1 LIFEEKGII
10 LYMEDLQV
18 LIKEIKELLKEGLSP
33 VLTSTM
39 SKYPP
44 LTPQKEK
51 ELFLSLQS
59 TKSPSKKKEIHDTI
73 VKHNLR
79 LVNSIALKY
88 SSMLQG
94 EIGNI
99 FQEGVFGLDRAIEK
113 FDVSR
118 GLKFSTIATF
128 WIKDA
133 ITRVLGKEI
142 SRRQKED
149 IIDKI
154 DQAISKREHPEESLI
169 KKLDVQRI
177 LQTLPKREAEIMN
190 LKWLEGWTYEE
201 IGKKLGY
208 SGPRILQIERK
219 TLENLKDKFRRNM

>member
-1 LIFEEKGII
+1 
-10 LYMEDLQV
+10 MEDLQV

-59 TKSPSKKKEIHDTI
+59 TKSPSKKKEIHDRI

-118 GLKFSTIATF
+118 GLKFSTMATF